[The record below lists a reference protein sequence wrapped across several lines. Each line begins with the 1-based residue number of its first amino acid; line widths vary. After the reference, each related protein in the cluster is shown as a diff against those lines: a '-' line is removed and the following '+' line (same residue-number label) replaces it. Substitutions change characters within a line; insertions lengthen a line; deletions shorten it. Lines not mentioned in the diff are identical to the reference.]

1 MIRTRPATRPRPITL
16 AQTLAQDNG
25 FAIDPN
31 SMSSN
36 MLLTTRTFAPVRRP
50 NLVARPRLVNRLNEG
65 LHQGHRLILVA
76 APAGF
81 GKTTL
86 IGEWTNSLDVPAAWL
101 TLDEDCDDPGSFL
114 LNMVAALQ
122 QVDEAFGQTIQPL
135 LATLDAISEQNIVA
149 ALIND
154 LADSPT
160 GWLMVLDDYH
170 AITDFAVH
178 DLIGLLLEQ
187 QPPGCHIVI
196 GTREDPPLPLAR
208 LRARGQMTEVRERS
222 LRFRRDEAAA
232 FLNETMKLT
241 LSAASITA
249 LEDRT
254 EGWAAGLQLAAL
266 ALLEEAGSGRAE
278 TFITTFSG
286 DDRYIM
292 DYLMTEVLQ
301 RQPADIRIFLHQTA
315 ILDRITAPLCDAVL
329 DSGDEA
335 TGSEGNRLQF
345 PLGRSQEILEYLDR
359 VNLFIIPLDHR
370 REWYRYHRLFAEFL
384 RASLDPSQ
392 QQPIHRR
399 AAAWYEQNGFPQE
412 AVKHKQATSMT
423 IRSSQTALAQSLI
436 EPLSEREVEVLVL
449 IAAGLKNREIGRELY
464 ITTGTVK
471 RHTNHIYGKLGVH
484 NRTAAVARA
493 RELGLI

>member
-1 MIRTRPATRPRPITL
+1 M
-16 AQTLAQDNG
+16 
-25 FAIDPN
+25 
-31 SMSSN
+31 
-36 MLLTTRTFAPVRRP
+36 
-50 NLVARPRLVNRLNEG
+50 
-65 LHQGHRLILVA
+65 
-76 APAGF
+76 
-81 GKTTL
+81 
-86 IGEWTNSLDVPAAWL
+86 
-101 TLDEDCDDPGSFL
+101 
-114 LNMVAALQ
+114 
-122 QVDEAFGQTIQPL
+122 QPL
-135 LATLDAISEQNIVA
+135 LANLDAIPEQNIVA

-154 LADSPT
+154 LAST
-160 GWLMVLDDYH
+160 AAGWLVVLDDYH

-178 DLIGLLLEQ
+178 DLLALLVEQ
-187 QPPGCHIVI
+187 QPPGFHIVI

-222 LRFRRDEAAA
+222 LRFQHDEAAA

-266 ALLEEAGSGRAE
+266 ALLEEAGSGRTEA
-278 TFITTFSG
+278 FITTFSG

-301 RQPADIRIFLHQTA
+301 RQPADIRTFLHQTA
-315 ILDRITAPLCDAVL
+315 ILDRLTAPLCDAVL
-329 DSGDEA
+329 DSSDEA
-335 TGSEGNRLQF
+335 TRGQGDGPQF
-345 PLGRSQEILEYLDR
+345 PPGRSQEILEYLDR

-384 RASLDPSQ
+384 RASMDPSQ
-392 QQPIHRR
+392 QLPFHKR

-412 AVKHKQATSMT
+412 AVRHQQATSTT
-423 IRSSQTALAQSLI
+423 IRSSQTPLAQSLV
-436 EPLSEREVEVLVL
+436 EPLSEREIEVLVL

-484 NRTAAVARA
+484 SRTAAVARA
-493 RELGLI
+493 RELGLL